1 LKNEDEKQDAAI
13 QETSLKEDEEEFV
26 GENEDTIKPVR
37 KEETKRY
44 LIEEPPLLMPGSVN
58 FTPNNGVAVIS
69 L

>member
-37 KEETKRY
+37 KEEKEIHY
-44 LIEEPPLLMPGSVN
+44 H
-58 FTPNNGVAVIS
+58 
-69 L
+69 